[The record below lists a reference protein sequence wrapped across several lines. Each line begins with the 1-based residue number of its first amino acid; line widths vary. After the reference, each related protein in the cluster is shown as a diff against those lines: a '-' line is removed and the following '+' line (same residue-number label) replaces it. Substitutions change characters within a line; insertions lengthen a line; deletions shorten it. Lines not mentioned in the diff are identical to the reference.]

1 MAVFH
6 AGAWWAARLSR
17 VIVREVLMAKAL
29 LRLDQ
34 CGLSAL
40 MQSAQNSPY
49 QAVNYYLYLNDEQ
62 AGPYSEAEIVSM
74 VVAGQISGTDFVWRE
89 GMAEWLPIEA
99 VITLG
104 AAPASSF
111 PPAQAQIFL
120 SSKSKQR
127 AGAPTGPV
135 AKKYFVFAGALALLA
150 VAAYSV
156 SPFWAIHKLRKA
168 AEAKDAVYITDS
180 VDFPAFRE
188 SLKGALSAQ
197 MAKEAAA
204 SQEDGGFGAIGAA
217 FGAMMVGPLVD
228 ALVTPEA
235 VIGLMQG
242 KDLGAVTGGPGADI
256 KATASPSQEEQN
268 DVSTSMRYEGL
279 NRFVVAMEDK
289 DKKAA
294 SLVFQRHGLFSWKLS
309 GVRLQGE

>member
-1 MAVFH
+1 
-6 AGAWWAARLSR
+6 
-17 VIVREVLMAKAL
+17 
-29 LRLDQ
+29 
-34 CGLSAL
+34 
-40 MQSAQNSPY
+40 
-49 QAVNYYLYLNDEQ
+49 
-62 AGPYSEAEIVSM
+62 
-74 VVAGQISGTDFVWRE
+74 
-89 GMAEWLPIEA
+89 
-99 VITLG
+99 
-104 AAPASSF
+104 
-111 PPAQAQIFL
+111 
-120 SSKSKQR
+120 
-127 AGAPTGPV
+127 
-135 AKKYFVFAGALALLA
+135 
-150 VAAYSV
+150 
-156 SPFWAIHKLRKA
+156 
-168 AEAKDAVYITDS
+168 
-180 VDFPAFRE
+180 
-188 SLKGALSAQ
+188 

>member
-1 MAVFH
+1 M
-6 AGAWWAARLSR
+6 
-17 VIVREVLMAKAL
+17 
-29 LRLDQ
+29 D
-34 CGLSAL
+34 
-40 MQSAQNSPY
+40 
-49 QAVNYYLYLNDEQ
+49 YYLHLNGDQ
-62 AGPYSEAEIVSM
+62 AGPYSESDVMSF
-74 VVAGQISGTDFVWRE
+74 VASGQVDKTALAWRE
-89 GMAEWLPIEA
+89 GMAEWQPIEA

-104 AAPASSF
+104 H
-111 PPAQAQIFL
+111 PPARTPTPVSQA
-120 SSKSKQR
+120 
-127 AGAPTGPV
+127 V
-135 AKKYFVFAGALALLA
+135 AEASAATAFSLAAYRKYFVIAGAVVIACLVAFFASPYWA
-150 VAAYSV
+150 V
-156 SPFWAIHKLRKA
+156 HKLKKA
-168 AEAKDAVYITDS
+168 GESQDAVYITDS

-204 SQEDGGFGAIGAA
+204 SQEDGGFGAMGAA

-242 KDLGAVTGGPGADI
+242 KDLGAVTEGPGADI
-256 KATASPSQEEQN
+256 KAAASPSQEEQN
-268 DVSTSMRYEGL
+268 DVSTSMRYEML

>member
-1 MAVFH
+1 M
-6 AGAWWAARLSR
+6 R
-17 VIVREVLMAKAL
+17 
-29 LRLDQ
+29 
-34 CGLSAL
+34 
-40 MQSAQNSPY
+40 
-49 QAVNYYLYLNDEQ
+49 
-62 AGPYSEAEIVSM
+62 
-74 VVAGQISGTDFVWRE
+74 
-89 GMAEWLPIEA
+89 
-99 VITLG
+99 
-104 AAPASSF
+104 
-111 PPAQAQIFL
+111 IFL
-120 SSKSKQR
+120 SRNGAPHGPYIESELREMLKHGEAVLTEAAFVEGTEAWSTVSEILGIELPPPAPEPAPTMQAQR
-127 AGAPTGPV
+127 AAAQQHEPEPPV
-135 AKKYFVFAGALALLA
+135 AGLTLKKYFVPAAAVVLLA
-150 VAAYSV
+150 VGAYLV

-180 VDFPAFRE
+180 VDFPSFRE

-204 SQEDGGFGAIGAA
+204 SQEDGGFGAMGAA

-242 KDLGAVTGGPGADI
+242 KDLGAVTGGASADST
-256 KATASPSQEEQN
+256 AAASPSQEEQN

-279 NRFVVAMEDK
+279 NRFVVAVEDK

-294 SLVFQRHGLFSWKLS
+294 SLVFQRHGFFSWKLS